1 MEGIEMEGTVISSAD
16 EFCESIL
23 SHFSNST
30 QEHQHLCATI
40 GTMAQELKDQ
50 NITLTPLALAYF
62 GATLSSLDHL
72 LSTTDPPHKV
82 VQSFTTIVSLVLP
95 TIPAGV
101 VKKSGN
107 FVWKT
112 VVGALRMSSVT
123 DGLVLPGLK
132 CISHL
137 LTTGDQANWS
147 NLGQLYGVL
156 LGYVTDSRSKVRKQA
171 HLCLRD
177 VLQVFQGT
185 SALAPASEGIT
196 NVFEGFL
203 LLSESSKADSDEG
216 PRGVHEVLYVLDAFK
231 DCLPLMSMNL
241 YVVCAHPTKE
251 VSADSVLDLLCSV
264 ALSVSTDEK
273 SAVALTFNAR
283 LLSMGMIK
291 IYSLHKQTCV
301 IKLPIIFKFN
311 ALKEILA
318 SEHEEAIYAAMEAFK
333 NLINACVD
341 ETLIKQGVDQI
352 INTNMD
358 AINPGPTTM
367 EKLCVTMESLLN
379 YHYSA
384 VWDVAFNVIS
394 AMFDKLAP
402 GAMGPETFLGL
413 LPLNLEAN
421 DPSEV
426 NVQLFPTLKQYVIGA
441 HLNFFT
447 DTLLGMIGKMRQRSQ
462 QLQLEGRIFSSR
474 SSDALVY
481 SVWAQQFDL
490 AVALLPG
497 LDEQALD
504 PLFNAIKPALQNCDE
519 YLSSKLEEEL
529 LQRMI
534 EVLPSCH
541 LSVKRHRL
549 DCLYYLI
556 AYISKVQNES
566 VNLRHVILGS
576 FLSEIRLALEEAN
589 KKTRNRAYEVLVQ
602 IGRACGDEETGGK
615 RESLHQIFNMVAA
628 GVAGETP
635 HMISAAVKGLARLA
649 YEFSDLVLAAYKLLP
664 STFLLIQRK
673 NKEIIKANL
682 GLLKVLVAK
691 SQAQELGAHLG
702 ILVQGLLSSEDDTKN
717 HFKVKV
723 KILLEMLAQKCGL
736 DAVKTVMPEE
746 HMKLLTNIRKI
757 KKRKEGKLSANS
769 VESKSQLSKATI
781 SRVSRWNHTKVFS
794 DFAGEGTED
803 SDGEYIDSETTIPRR
818 RSWVSKRLKSKAS
831 LLQTKKKR
839 RADKS
844 LPEDLSALP
853 SSQLKQKHD
862 SDDEPEIDSEGR
874 SILHDG
880 GKPKKKTQKRRKT
893 SESGWAYT
901 GGEYASK
908 KGGGDV
914 KRKDKLEPFAY
925 WPLDRKMMSRRPEYH
940 AAARKGM
947 ASVVKL
953 TKKLED
959 KIASS
964 ALPLKLTEFNKPPKR
979 VSKRKCKTF

>member
-1 MEGIEMEGTVISSAD
+1 MEGTVISSAD

-40 GTMAQELKDQ
+40 GTLAQELKEQ
-50 NITLTPLALAYF
+50 NITLTPLAYF
-62 GATLSSLDHL
+62 GATLSSLDRL
-72 LSTTDPPHKV
+72 LSTTDPPHNV
-82 VQSFTTIVSLVLP
+82 VQSFTTILSLLLP
-95 TIPAGV
+95 KIPVGI

-107 FVWKT
+107 FVSKT
-112 VVGALRMSSVT
+112 VVGALRMRSVT
-123 DGLVLPGLK
+123 DGVVLPGLK

-171 HLCLRD
+171 HLCL
-177 VLQVFQGT
+177 VMSYKSSKEHQHWHLQVKGLQT
-185 SALAPASEGIT
+185 
-196 NVFEGFL
+196 FL
-203 LLSESSKADSDEG
+203 
-216 PRGVHEVLYVLDAFK
+216 R
-231 DCLPLMSMNL
+231 
-241 YVVCAHPTKE
+241 VV
-251 VSADSVLDLLCSV
+251 
-264 ALSVSTDEK
+264 LSVSTDEK

-301 IKLPIIFKFN
+301 IKLLIIFN

-318 SEHEEAIYAAMEAFK
+318 SEHEEAICAAMEAFK

-358 AINPGPTTM
+358 AINSGPTTI

-394 AMFDKLAP
+394 AMFDNEIHRSYCFVSRYYSSYFMKGTIKNLADMQSFSDEDFP
-402 GAMGPETFLGL
+402 NRKQLHECLGSALGAMGPETFLGL

-421 DPSEV
+421 DPSGV
-426 NVQLFPTLKQYVIGA
+426 NVWLFPILKQHVIGA
-441 HLNFFT
+441 HLSFFT
-447 DTLLGMIGKMRQRSQ
+447 DTLLCMIGKMKQRSQ
-462 QLQLEGRIFSSR
+462 KLQLEGRIFPSGGT
-474 SSDALVY
+474 DALVY
-481 SVWAQQFDL
+481 SVWSLLPSFCNYPVDAAESFKDLQGALISALREEHDIRGIICSSLQILISQNKEIKEGNNNLSSNDVSPATERAISRYSPMVAENNLNVLAASAPELSSVLSQVFMESTADEGGSLLSTFGDFASIAHENRIQQMKASPSIERAQQFDL

-504 PLFNAIKPALQNCDE
+504 TLFNAIKPALQDAEGIIQKKAYKVLSRILRNCDE
-519 YLSSKLEEEL
+519 YLSSKLEEL
-529 LQRMI
+529 LQLMI

-541 LSVKRHRL
+541 LSAEHHRL

-576 FLSEIRLALEEAN
+576 FLSEIRLALKEAN
-589 KKTRNRAYEVLVQ
+589 KKTRNRAYEAMHVEMKKPE
-602 IGRACGDEETGGK
+602 GKEKACIKFLTW
-615 RESLHQIFNMVAA
+615 
-628 GVAGETP
+628 
-635 HMISAAVKGLARLA
+635 
-649 YEFSDLVLAAYKLLP
+649 LLQLL
-664 STFLLIQRK
+664 SSSFLLIQRK
-673 NKEIIKANL
+673 NKEILKANL

-702 ILVQGLLSSEDDTKN
+702 ILVQGLLRSEDDTKN

-723 KILLEMLAQKCGL
+723 KILLEMLVQKCGL
-736 DAVKTVMPEE
+736 DAVKAVMPEE

-781 SRVSRWNHTKVFS
+781 SRVSRWNHTKIFS

-803 SDGEYIDSETTIPRR
+803 SGGEYMDSETTIPRR

-831 LLQTKKKR
+831 LLQTKKRR

-844 LPEDLSALP
+844 LPEDLFD
-853 SSQLKQKHD
+853 QLE
-862 SDDEPEIDSEGR
+862 DEPLDS
-874 SILHDG
+874 
-880 GKPKKKTQKRRKT
+880 
-893 SESGWAYT
+893 
-901 GGEYASK
+901 
-908 KGGGDV
+908 
-914 KRKDKLEPFAY
+914 
-925 WPLDRKMMSRRPEYH
+925 
-940 AAARKGM
+940 
-947 ASVVKL
+947 
-953 TKKLED
+953 
-959 KIASS
+959 
-964 ALPLKLTEFNKPPKR
+964 
-979 VSKRKCKTF
+979 